1 LSYIQIIFLHVHAA
15 RAWQLVRVLQSCL
28 KIFRLRGGG
37 HAEDKMRG
45 NFTAAGG
52 FYGCGWL
59 NLLDGA
65 LNSYSTP
72 QELNSDTIYIY
83 KTDDSKLQKKV
94 NCDKYKRTEVVYCW
108 TRYICR
114 QYEKSETEGLQSW
127 LLAVVSLDLELELQV
142 TFDPADGLGSF
153 FLPYVC
159 LERCARKSRRV
170 SML

>member
-1 LSYIQIIFLHVHAA
+1 L
-15 RAWQLVRVLQSCL
+15 W
-28 KIFRLRGGG
+28 GGG

-83 KTDDSKLQKKV
+83 IK
-94 NCDKYKRTEVVYCW
+94 
-108 TRYICR
+108 
-114 QYEKSETEGLQSW
+114 
-127 LLAVVSLDLELELQV
+127 
-142 TFDPADGLGSF
+142 DG
-153 FLPYVC
+153 
-159 LERCARKSRRV
+159 
-170 SML
+170 

>member
-1 LSYIQIIFLHVHAA
+1 L
-15 RAWQLVRVLQSCL
+15 W
-28 KIFRLRGGG
+28 GGG

-83 KTDDSKLQKKV
+83 I
-94 NCDKYKRTEVVYCW
+94 
-108 TRYICR
+108 YI
-114 QYEKSETEGLQSW
+114 YIYIK
-127 LLAVVSLDLELELQV
+127 D
-142 TFDPADGLGSF
+142 F
-153 FLPYVC
+153 FVLF
-159 LERCARKSRRV
+159 
-170 SML
+170 

>member
-1 LSYIQIIFLHVHAA
+1 M
-15 RAWQLVRVLQSCL
+15 
-28 KIFRLRGGG
+28 RGGG

-94 NCDKYKRTEVVYCW
+94 NRDKYLNSEGV
-108 TRYICR
+108 
-114 QYEKSETEGLQSW
+114 EKKG
-127 LLAVVSLDLELELQV
+127 
-142 TFDPADGLGSF
+142 P
-153 FLPYVC
+153 
-159 LERCARKSRRV
+159 
-170 SML
+170 